1 VDSINSIHTQAGALC
16 GLRWEEKMKVLGHEN
31 PAHQQ
36 EAQRLAEL
44 PQHVDEIAPERLDF
58 EKPHAAISAA
68 GDELQFRGT
77 EIAQIYKPQSCAL
90 RQPRSSARDLPT

>member
-1 VDSINSIHTQAGALC
+1 MDSINSIHTQAGALC

-44 PQHVDEIAPERLDF
+44 PQHVDKIAPETLAFKRLHG
-58 EKPHAAISAA
+58 KSTNRRAA
-68 GDELQFRGT
+68 L
-77 EIAQIYKPQSCAL
+77 CASPGRCQL
-90 RQPRSSARDLPT
+90 NS